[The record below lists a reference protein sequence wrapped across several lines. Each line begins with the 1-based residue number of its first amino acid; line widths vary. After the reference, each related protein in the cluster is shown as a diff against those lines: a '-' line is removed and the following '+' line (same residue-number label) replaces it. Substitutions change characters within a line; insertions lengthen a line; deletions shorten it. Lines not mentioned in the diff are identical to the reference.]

1 MLEGIFFMLFFCVL
15 SNLRFIW
22 CVYGMSRVQ
31 KASCAKNESV
41 NFEESLIDGRPV
53 EIK

>member
-1 MLEGIFFMLFFCVL
+1 MLEGIFFMLFFVSLVICASFGAFMECQESKKPL
-15 SNLRFIW
+15 
-22 CVYGMSRVQ
+22 VQ
-31 KASCAKNESV
+31 KNESV